1 MPTLDVINQE
11 KKKVGTIDLSDAV
24 FGVKVNIP
32 LVHQVIKAQLAG
44 RRQGTA
50 KTKVKSEVRGGGR
63 KPFKQKG
70 TGNARQGSSR
80 SPLQPGGGQNF
91 GPQPRSYE
99 QATPKEMVR
108 GALRSA
114 LSDRVKAERLLV
126 VDEFKLSTA
135 KTKAFDEL
143 LKKKLELNK
152 VLIVDDAN
160 KNLELSARNVPQVKV
175 LRTEGLNVYDIVR
188 YDWVMFTKR
197 AIEAIQTRLGSEEG
211 AAKPA
216 RTAAKATR
224 PAAAKTSKASAKGG
238 KASSA
243 RGASEE

>member
-11 KKKVGTIDLSDAV
+11 KKKIGTINLSDEV
-24 FGVKVNIP
+24 FATPVNVA
-32 LVHQVIKAQLAG
+32 LVHQVLKAQLAG

-80 SPLQPGGGQNF
+80 SPLHPGGGQNF

-114 LSDRVKAERLLV
+114 LSDRVKAERLLI
-126 VDEFKLSTA
+126 VDEFKLA
-135 KTKAFDEL
+135 AIKT
-143 LKKKLELNK
+143 
-152 VLIVDDAN
+152 
-160 KNLELSARNVPQVKV
+160 
-175 LRTEGLNVYDIVR
+175 
-188 YDWVMFTKR
+188 
-197 AIEAIQTRLGSEEG
+197 
-211 AAKPA
+211 
-216 RTAAKATR
+216 
-224 PAAAKTSKASAKGG
+224 
-238 KASSA
+238 
-243 RGASEE
+243 

>member
-1 MPTLDVINQE
+1 MPTLDLFNQE
-11 KKKVGTIDLSDAV
+11 KKKVGSIQLRDDV
-24 FGVKVNIP
+24 FATDVNVA
-32 LVHQVIKAQLAG
+32 LVHQVLKAQLAG

-91 GPQPRSYE
+91 GPTPRSYE
-99 QATPKEMVR
+99 QATPKEMMR

-126 VDEFKLSTA
+126 VDEFKLDKI
-135 KTKAFDEL
+135 KTKALADL
-143 LKKKLELNK
+143 LQKNWKVEQ

-160 KNLELSARNVPQVKV
+160 QNLELSGRNIPKIKV
-175 LRTEGLNVYDIVR
+175 LRTEGINVYDIVR
-188 YDWVMFTKR
+188 NDWLVMTKR
-197 AIEAIQTRLGSEEG
+197 AVQAVEARLANG
-211 AAKPA
+211 
-216 RTAAKATR
+216 
-224 PAAAKTSKASAKGG
+224 
-238 KASSA
+238 
-243 RGASEE
+243 